1 MVLLQI
7 QKIGKAVIILNIEM
21 KKHRLR
27 DVVTFLEVEGVL

>member
-7 QKIGKAVIILNIEM
+7 QKIGKAVIILNIER

-27 DVVTFLEVEGVL
+27 DVTFLEVEGVL